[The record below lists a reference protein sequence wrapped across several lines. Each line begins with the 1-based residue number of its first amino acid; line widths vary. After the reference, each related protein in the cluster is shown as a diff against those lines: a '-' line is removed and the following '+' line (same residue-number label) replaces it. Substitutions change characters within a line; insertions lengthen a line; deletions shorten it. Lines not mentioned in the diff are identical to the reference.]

1 MSYKSLGTKA
11 YKIGKALGSR
21 GLSLATLGSRINPIS
36 SIGNAII
43 RKGIEIGSHKL
54 MSAFTPTNMKKI
66 K

>member
-21 GLSLATLGSRINPIS
+21 GLSMATLGSRINPIS
-36 SIGNAII
+36 SIGNAIV

-54 MSAFTPTNMKKI
+54 LNAFTPTNIKKN
-66 K
+66 

>member
-11 YKIGKALGSR
+11 YKIGKALGSKS
-21 GLSLATLGSRINPIS
+21 LSMATLGSRMNPIS
-36 SIGNAII
+36 TIGNALV
-43 RKGIEIGSHKL
+43 RKGLEIGAHKL

>member
-21 GLSLATLGSRINPIS
+21 AISINPIS
-36 SIGNAII
+36 AVGNAIV
-43 RKGIEIGSHKL
+43 RKGLEIGAHKL
-54 MSAFTPTNMKKI
+54 MGAFTPTNMKKI

>member
-21 GLSLATLGSRINPIS
+21 GLSMATLGSRINPIS
-36 SIGNAII
+36 AVGNAIV

-54 MSAFTPTNMKKI
+54 MNAFTPTNMKKI

>member
-21 GLSLATLGSRINPIS
+21 AISIGSLGSRINPIS
-36 SIGNAII
+36 TIGNAIVI
-43 RKGIEIGSHKL
+43 KGLEIGAHKL
-54 MSAFTPTNMKKI
+54 MGAFTPTNMKKI

>member
-21 GLSLATLGSRINPIS
+21 GLSMATLGSRINPIS
-36 SIGNAII
+36 TIGNAIV
-43 RKGIEIGSHKL
+43 RKGLEIGAHKL